1 MQTGFPRIRTNVVV
15 GIAYEADMS
24 QARKVA
30 LDAVQGVE
38 GLPPSPRGAVGGAGG
53 LDR

>member
-30 LDAVQGVE
+30 LDAMQGVE
-38 GLPPSPRGAVGGAGG
+38 GLPPSPGAVGGAGG